1 MAFPPADL
9 QRRQATEFRVP
20 HSRTALMFWRAV
32 YCALLCVWLANR
44 ARLDYELER
53 TWEIA
58 RATWWFKH
66 DSFEPVLATL
76 AFGSWILAWRM
87 ADMLCPFLHQWRID
101 ATPPEPAK
109 QGALEFILRPGIG
122 YCAAGAYLLPLLVF
136 DQLYPRRSLPERS
149 LRYAVFTPALLTMAV
164 VHPAACRQRSGHLLT
179 SANALRRNSSLDLL
193 CSVVASVAVYDFIF
207 YWVHLALHKVPW
219 LLRNVHA
226 VHHRQVQL
234 SAREVVHHSLSDG
247 VLQVGANVLALKLLG
262 LHPLARAA
270 HNVVVTYLLTESH
283 AGYDMPW
290 MLHNVVPCGIL
301 GGPPRHEAHHKYGTL
316 HYHQVRDCFSHP
328 FASRDAR

>member
-1 MAFPPADL
+1 MP
-9 QRRQATEFRVP
+9 
-20 HSRTALMFWRAV
+20 
-32 YCALLCVWLANR
+32 
-44 ARLDYELER
+44 
-53 TWEIA
+53 
-58 RATWWFKH
+58 
-66 DSFEPVLATL
+66 
-76 AFGSWILAWRM
+76 
-87 ADMLCPFLHQWRID
+87 
-101 ATPPEPAK
+101 
-109 QGALEFILRPGIG
+109 
-122 YCAAGAYLLPLLVF
+122 
-136 DQLYPRRSLPERS
+136 
-149 LRYAVFTPALLTMAV
+149 V
-164 VHPAACRQRSGHLLT
+164 VHPAACRQRSGQVLT
-179 SANALRRNSSLDLL
+179 SANTLWRDSSLELL

-247 VLQVGANVLALKLLG
+247 TLQVGANVLALKLLG

-301 GGPPRHEAHHKYGTL
+301 GGPPRHAAHHKYGTL
-316 HYHQVRDCFSHP
+316 HYHQVRDWFSHTFICFSRRSLKESQTQQSLTRNVGLSVFYVHRP
-328 FASRDAR
+328 LVRSRNRARAAKFASETVYRLCPGRSDTVMKQAIVHAHSSVCWKSFPNVAVARCSKKGPISTNTAFRKPVSGALPAGRGYNDSDCRRRGGRRRTRPSPRTSNPIRLLSPM